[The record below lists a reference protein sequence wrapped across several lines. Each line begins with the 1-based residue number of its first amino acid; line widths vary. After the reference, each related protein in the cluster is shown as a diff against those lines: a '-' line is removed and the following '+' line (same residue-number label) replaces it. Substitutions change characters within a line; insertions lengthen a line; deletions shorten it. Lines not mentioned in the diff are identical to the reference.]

1 MWAITNISNQG
12 TQSQL
17 VALFQKTT
25 LTDNVIGEHMP
36 ANNYFTNLLMKAFL
50 NGLKSFNDKALIQN
64 LLQSIKNLLDCHSS
78 LSNIDNSNEH
88 TSVFEQFQKFEG
100 NQTIDWLL
108 EKYSISGQDVQPEN
122 DQEVLAIFNL
132 SNEIIS
138 ASQALDMNNQNDLD
152 PHDSNQNDNIENVFQ
167 I

>member
-78 LSNIDNSNEH
+78 LSNIDNSNEQ